1 MDMDNSVLTAI
12 RERRST
18 VRFKPAEVDDDK
30 IQKILDAGRWA
41 PSFANIQ
48 PWEFIVVTD
57 PDLKSQL
64 SQIGVRI
71 TLFSKGI
78 NEASAVIVVVVDPE
92 KDPYHYIED
101 GSVATQNM
109 ALAAHSLGLS
119 TYWIGLFNLQKTRDT
134 AEETVKKIL
143 DIPDKLRVIA
153 LLPIG
158 AAAYPETSDR
168 KRLID
173 IVHYDKYEK
182 E

>member
-1 MDMDNSVLTAI
+1 MEFTDVIESRKSI
-12 RERRST
+12 RT
-18 VRFKPAEVDDDK
+18 YCDKEVEDDK

-57 PDLKSQL
+57 PDVKSQL

-119 TYWIGLFNLQKTRDT
+119 TYWIGLFNLQKTRDSHVRSRGKLIEAEGRPIFEEPFFRWGLGFGPRWIHLHNQLRAADHT
-134 AEETVKKIL
+134 A
-143 DIPDKLRVIA
+143 
-153 LLPIG
+153 
-158 AAAYPETSDR
+158 Y
-168 KRLID
+168 
-173 IVHYDKYEK
+173 
-182 E
+182 